1 MYDTGKI
8 LTGLVIFIGLVTAP
22 FWFGM
27 GSSDEAPKPT
37 VLTAKGDKCIESAAF
52 MRANH
57 MQILDTWRDDVVR
70 NNDRIHKSVEHDGLT
85 FDKSLSNTCM
95 DCHSNKA
102 EFCDSCHEYSS
113 VRPYCWE
120 CHVEPKETN

>member
-22 FWFGM
+22 FWFSL
-27 GSSDEAPKPT
+27 GSSDKAPQPT
-37 VLTAKGDKCIESAAF
+37 VLKAKGDKCIESAAF
-52 MRANH
+52 MRENH
-57 MQILDTWRDDVVR
+57 MQILDEWRDDVVR
-70 NNDRIHKSVEHDGLT
+70 NNDRTHKSNDHAGLT

>member
-8 LTGLVIFIGLVTAP
+8 LAGLVIFIGLVTFP
-22 FWFGM
+22 FWFSM
-27 GSSDEAPKPT
+27 GSTEKAPQPV
-37 VLTAKGDKCIESAAF
+37 VLTAKGDKCVESAAF

-57 MQILDTWRDDVVR
+57 MQMLDEWRDDVVR
-70 NNDRIHKSVEHDGLT
+70 DNNRTYTSMTYKTT
-85 FDKSLSNTCM
+85 FNKSLSNTCM

-113 VRPYCWE
+113 VTPYCWE

>member
-8 LTGLVIFIGLVTAP
+8 LIGVAIFLIIAIFPFLLGVGDSSQAP
-22 FWFGM
+22 H
-27 GSSDEAPKPT
+27 PV
-37 VLTAKGDKCIESAAF
+37 VLKAAGEQCIESAAY

-57 MQILDTWRDDVVR
+57 MQMLDQWRDDVVR
-70 NNDRIHKSVEHDGLT
+70 NNDRTYTNTSGKT
-85 FDKSLSNTCM
+85 FTKSLSNTCM
-95 DCHSNKA
+95 DCHSNKK
-102 EFCDSCHEYSS
+102 EFCDSCHDYSS